1 MKVPGE
7 VDDVVAVGLEGRHRL
22 LEQKNLF
29 HTIGLQGGELD
40 HQRERAGH
48 LGVDDQR
55 DTALHVLLSTNHHHH
70 PSSSGGRHLKKKD
83 K

>member
-1 MKVPGE
+1 MRVPGE

-29 HTIGLQGGELD
+29 HAIGLQGGELD

-55 DTALHVLLSTNHHHH
+55 DTALHVLLSTTTIHRVAAA
-70 PSSSGGRHLKKKD
+70 GIKQR
-83 K
+83 